1 MTSQRLGL
9 YIIFILMCL
18 RDFNLNTLQQN
29 CNVKALQF
37 GYFLLS
43 YKKKKT
49 WSLGWDSFIYSK
61 YSSVSEVFSQ
71 QA

>member
-18 RDFNLNTLQQN
+18 RDFNLNTLQLN
-29 CNVKALQF
+29 CDVKALQF

-43 YKKKKT
+43 YKKKKLDLLVET
-49 WSLGWDSFIYSK
+49 ASFIQNIQ
-61 YSSVSEVFSQ
+61 V
-71 QA
+71 

>member
-29 CNVKALQF
+29 CDVKALQF

-43 YKKKKT
+43 YKKKKLDLLVET
-49 WSLGWDSFIYSK
+49 ASFIQNIQ
-61 YSSVSEVFSQ
+61 V
-71 QA
+71 

>member
-43 YKKKKT
+43 YKKKKLDLLVET
-49 WSLGWDSFIYSK
+49 ASFIQNIQ
-61 YSSVSEVFSQ
+61 V
-71 QA
+71 

>member
-29 CNVKALQF
+29 CDVKALQF

-43 YKKKKT
+43 YKKKKKLDLLVET
-49 WSLGWDSFIYSK
+49 ASFIQNIQ
-61 YSSVSEVFSQ
+61 V
-71 QA
+71 

>member
-29 CNVKALQF
+29 CDVKALQF

-43 YKKKKT
+43 YKKNLISWLRQLYLFKIFK
-49 WSLGWDSFIYSK
+49 SK
-61 YSSVSEVFSQ
+61 
-71 QA
+71 

>member
-29 CNVKALQF
+29 CDVKGLQF

-43 YKKKKT
+43 YKKKKLDLLVET
-49 WSLGWDSFIYSK
+49 ASFIQNIQ
-61 YSSVSEVFSQ
+61 V
-71 QA
+71 

>member
-29 CNVKALQF
+29 CDVKALQF

-43 YKKKKT
+43 YKKKQLDLLVET
-49 WSLGWDSFIYSK
+49 ASFIQNIQ
-61 YSSVSEVFSQ
+61 V
-71 QA
+71 